1 MLSDHHEIRAKEEP
15 ERYGKSKEKLVPL
28 ELELDSDL
36 LLKLFTAA
44 HEMDITFNE
53 FCNRIIKQQLDNI
66 DYKFENGTKPQFL
79 SEN

>member
-15 ERYGKSKEKLVPL
+15 ERYGKRKEKLIPVDI
-28 ELELDSDL
+28 ELDSDL
-36 LLKLFTAA
+36 LLKLFTTA

-53 FCNRIIKQQLDNI
+53 FCNRIIKHQLNNN
-66 DYKFENGTKPQFL
+66 DYEFENGTKPQFL

>member
-1 MLSDHHEIRAKEEP
+1 MLSDHHEIRAIEEP
-15 ERYGKSKEKLVPL
+15 ERYGKVEKLVPVDL
-28 ELELDSDL
+28 EIESDL

-53 FCNRIIKQQLDNI
+53 FCNRVIKKQLDSI

>member
-15 ERYGKSKEKLVPL
+15 ERYGKVEKLVTVDL
-28 ELELDSDL
+28 EIESDL

-44 HEMDITFNE
+44 HEIDITFNE
-53 FCNRIIKQQLDNI
+53 FCNRVIKKQLDSI